1 MASLQPGAPTG
12 DNTSPP
18 NGASLDRIRQML
30 LTPPSSRPPEFENPL
45 EKIEQ
50 LLTCPICLDR
60 YKQPKLLPCHH
71 TFCLPCL
78 DSCADIVHRNLK
90 CPECRAEHPLPYDGV
105 KSFQTNYTL
114 TGFLDVHL
122 QATDENAA
130 QLEAYIQ
137 RYNLERCKICD
148 EKAQLDVCA
157 HCERRACSDCRNTHM
172 EMLKRD
178 LNRMLNQVK
187 RLSSRITEAS
197 DGLSKGMELLTL
209 NCETTKD
216 EVREYFRRYYRE
228 LKKRE
233 EMFLNEIDIFH
244 STETRLMRNLRDVLE
259 IESSNMSEGCAYLEA
274 GLKGEREVQDTELAK
289 FKNIFSEGLEYL
301 RNFQPDADELF
312 SKKLR
317 FSPGDDASKLPSAI
331 ANFGELTVLLP
342 QFAGRYL
349 PLEQSYLP
357 RPIRIGYESDSY
369 KYSNRRGDGE
379 EGRAQ
384 NDARS
389 LRYSARNEEDITS
402 IRYRR
407 RQQMEEEAWNRLRA
421 SNTESGRQ
429 SPGNLHTPG
438 NSPWSRAVVT
448 SGAVSPVD
456 ATTETRNNL
465 VAAAAKVAECAATTN
480 SLLAEQPKVL
490 AVPNVAPL
498 RALRS
503 ENENG
508 ILETRNSEAGTPLAT
523 PSTILSPSSSV
534 IAVQSSAP
542 IQLPMLLTQSLQ
554 SATESND
561 QQGVRSNIKI
571 TRKPPIPRQTSSEEA
586 SLNEKIESIRA
597 AHEKRRL
604 RNREP
609 PESSAEQT
617 TTTAQSSEES
627 ESEAEAE
634 QPPVANLTSSR
645 FRIIC
650 RSSTEVPRVQRATS
664 VHQLT
669 DPNSE
674 TLNTETPPETPPL
687 PIPITHYPGE
697 IPPWLLRRRHRFQR
711 SKTNPDMMAA
721 LSAANIHYGTTTVAP
736 AAAGNNPPN
745 SSRVQ
750 QLLLERS
757 NRLDSTTQRFVPPPS
772 RQESTD
778 ASNTTDTDAPAS
790 ALPDRR
796 SRFRRRT
803 STVPDRELSNDAR
816 MSKMIASKFTCT
828 VDYQSKSKPRLVFG
842 KKGGKEG
849 DLNWPRGIAAIT
861 GNEFAVCDSSNHRVC
876 IFNTQGRLLRTF
888 GKYGTG
894 DGQLDS
900 AAGICCN
907 RFRQLIVSDRY
918 NHRIM
923 IFDHNGQF
931 LSKFGGHGPSN
942 GRFNNPWG
950 VAVDD
955 AGMIY
960 VVDKDNHRVQIFD
973 SNGQFVSK
981 FGSMGPGPG
990 QLHNPQFIAIHK
1002 RTQQLYV
1009 TDSSNH
1015 RICVF
1020 DHNGNAVFQF
1030 GQEGFH
1036 NGQLK
1041 FPRGIAVDEQ
1051 GFIIVADSGNNR
1063 VQIFYPDGRFMHS
1076 FGTWGSG
1083 SGQLKG
1089 LEAVALVDNI
1099 IIVSDR
1105 ENHRIQLF

>member
-1 MASLQPGAPTG
+1 MASS
-12 DNTSPP
+12 SPP
-18 NGASLDRIRQML
+18 LSRNVASPQSNSVSLDHIRQML

-78 DSCADIVHRNLK
+78 DNCADVVHRILK

-114 TGFLDVHL
+114 TGFLDIHL

-148 EKAQLDVCA
+148 EKATLELCA
-157 HCERRACSDCRNTHM
+157 HCERRACADCRNTHM

-187 RLSSRITEAS
+187 RLSNRITEAS
-197 DGLSKGMELLTL
+197 DGLSKGAELLTL

-228 LKKRE
+228 LKKKE
-233 EMFLNEIDIFH
+233 ELFIQEIETFH
-244 STETRLMRNLRDVLE
+244 STETRLMRNLRDILE

-274 GLKGEREVQDTELAK
+274 ALKGEREVEDAELAK
-289 FKNIFSEGLEYL
+289 LKNIFSEGLEYL
-301 RNFQPDADELF
+301 RNFQPDAEELF

-317 FSPGDDASKLPSAI
+317 FSPGDDASKLPTAI
-331 ANFGELTVLLP
+331 ANFGELTVSLP

-357 RPIRIGYESDSY
+357 RPMRIGYESDNY
-369 KYSNRRGDGE
+369 KYSSRRCEAE
-379 EGRAQ
+379 ESRAQ
-384 NDARS
+384 NDIRS
-389 LRYSARNEEDITS
+389 RYSARNDDDIMS

-421 SNTESGRQ
+421 NGDSGQ
-429 SPGNLHTPG
+429 VTSAHNHTPG
-438 NSPWSRAVVT
+438 NSPWSRAVVA
-448 SGAVSPVD
+448 SGVVTPVD
-456 ATTETRNNL
+456 SSGLHTANNL
-465 VAAAAKVAECAATTN
+465 TAAAVKVAAF
-480 SLLAEQPKVL
+480 LQ
-490 AVPNVAPL
+490 
-498 RALRS
+498 
-503 ENENG
+503 
-508 ILETRNSEAGTPLAT
+508 
-523 PSTILSPSSSV
+523 PSTQNTPIRNVDNQVAITVSSPSG
-534 IAVQSSAP
+534 QSASTN
-542 IQLPMLLTQSLQ
+542 QQ
-554 SATESND
+554 SATLTTST
-561 QQGVRSNIKI
+561 KI
-571 TRKPPIPRQTSSEEA
+571 TPQEVEQEIGKSAEVPKSTPTQNSSSTVASAATSSGSQSAAPQAAAQLSTVIAQTAAFATTPANATTQQETVTAKSGDTVRAITRRAAPVRQTSSDDA
-586 SLNEKIESIRA
+586 SLNEKVENIRA

-604 RNREP
+604 RNRTIAEASV
-609 PESSAEQT
+609 ELKTNSAST
-617 TTTAQSSEES
+617 QSSEES
-627 ESEAEAE
+627 ESDNDR
-634 QPPVANLTSSR
+634 PPVLSHSTGNR

-650 RSSTEVPRVQRATS
+650 RSTSGAEVPKVIHAASIHQISDNTAMQTITEVQ
-664 VHQLT
+664 
-669 DPNSE
+669 
-674 TLNTETPPETPPL
+674 PPEAEPL
-687 PIPITHYPGE
+687 PIPIVHYP
-697 IPPWLLRRRHRFQR
+697 
-711 SKTNPDMMAA
+711 
-721 LSAANIHYGTTTVAP
+721 
-736 AAAGNNPPN
+736 
-745 SSRVQ
+745 
-750 QLLLERS
+750 
-757 NRLDSTTQRFVPPPS
+757 DSTTQRFVPPPQ

-778 ASNTTDTDAPAS
+778 ASNTTDTDAPQPTTTSMVPHAV
-790 ALPDRR
+790 PDRR
-796 SRFRRRT
+796 ARFRRRA
-803 STVPDRELSNDAR
+803 SAMAAGREASNEAR
-816 MSKMIASKFTCT
+816 LTKMLPSKFLCT

-842 KKGGKEG
+842 KKGSKEG
-849 DLNWPRGIAAIT
+849 DLNWPRGVTAICGT
-861 GNEFAVCDSSNHRVC
+861 EFAVCDSSNHRVC
-876 IFNTQGRLLRTF
+876 IFNTQGRLLRAF

-918 NHRIM
+918 NHRIV
-923 IFDHNGQF
+923 IFDQLGQF
-931 LSKFGGHGPSN
+931 IKSFGGHGPSS

-950 VAVDD
+950 VCVDET
-955 AGMIY
+955 GIIY
-960 VVDKDNHRVQIFD
+960 AVDKDNHRVQVFD

-990 QLHNPQFIAIHK
+990 QLHNPQFIAYHK
-1002 RTQQLYV
+1002 QTQQLYV

-1015 RICVF
+1015 RVSVF
-1020 DHNGNAVFQF
+1020 DHNGNPVFQF

-1041 FPRGIAVDEQ
+1041 FPRGIAVDDQ

-1063 VQIFYPDGRFMHS
+1063 VQIFYPDGRFMRC
-1076 FGTWGSG
+1076 FGTWGNG
-1083 SGQLKG
+1083 PGQLKG
-1089 LEAVALVDNI
+1089 LEDVTICDKT

>member
-1 MASLQPGAPTG
+1 MASMQPGTSPG
-12 DNTSPP
+12 QENNNSSPP

-60 YKQPKLLPCHH
+60 YKSPKLLPCHH

-78 DSCADIVHRNLK
+78 DSCADIIHRTLK

-114 TGFLDVHL
+114 IGFLDVHL

-137 RYNLERCKICD
+137 RYNLERCKVCD
-148 EKAQLDVCA
+148 EKAELDLCA
-157 HCERRACSDCRNTHM
+157 HCDRRACTDCRSTHM

-178 LNRMLNQVK
+178 LTRMLNQVK
-187 RLSSRITEAS
+187 RLSNRITEAS
-197 DGLSKGMELLTL
+197 DGLSKGAELLSL

-216 EVREYFRRYYRE
+216 EVKEYFRRYYRE

-233 EMFLNEIDIFH
+233 EMFLNEIDTFH

-259 IESSNMSEGCAYLEA
+259 IESSNMSEGCSFLEA
-274 GLKGEREVQDTELAK
+274 GLKGERELTDAELAK

-331 ANFGELTVLLP
+331 AGFGELTVMLP

-357 RPIRIGYESDSY
+357 RLMRIGYESDNY
-369 KYSNRRGDGE
+369 KLSNRRNDAE
-379 EGRAQ
+379 DARAQ
-384 NDARS
+384 NESRPS
-389 LRYSARNEEDITS
+389 RYSTRNDDDMMS

-407 RQQMEEEAWNRLRA
+407 RQQMEEEAWNRLRVN
-421 SNTESGRQ
+421 NTDSGLP
-429 SPGNLHTPG
+429 SPGSSHTPG
-438 NSPWSRAVVT
+438 NSPWSRTVVA
-448 SGAVSPVD
+448 SGAVTPVESSN
-456 ATTETRNNL
+456 ETRDNL
-465 VAAAAKVAECAATTN
+465 VAAAAKVAECAAATRN
-480 SLLAEQPKVL
+480 AANPVEEQPKML
-490 AVPNVAPL
+490 AVPSISQKKSEQEEDNNNNGSRGIPN
-498 RALRS
+498 ALAATTSSLSS
-503 ENENG
+503 EISRPVNQ
-508 ILETRNSEAGTPLAT
+508 
-523 PSTILSPSSSV
+523 SV
-534 IAVQSSAP
+534 
-542 IQLPMLLTQSLQ
+542 LPKKDSDLQ
-554 SATESND
+554 TAKAS
-561 QQGVRSNIKI
+561 IKI
-571 TRKPPIPRQTSSEEA
+571 TRKPPLPRQASSEEN

-604 RNREP
+604 RNRAQTEIV
-609 PESSAEQT
+609 AEQNRA
-617 TTTAQSSEES
+617 TAQSSDES
-627 ESEAEAE
+627 ESENEPA
-634 QPPVANLTSSR
+634 QPPVTNSTR

-650 RSSTEVPRVQRATS
+650 RSASGTDVPKTIQSSTIQQIQQTPETNA
-664 VHQLT
+664 
-669 DPNSE
+669 NSQ
-674 TLNTETPPETPPL
+674 TTVTETPPDTPAL
-687 PIPITHYPGE
+687 SIPVTHYPGE
-697 IPPWLLRRRHRFQR
+697 IPSWLLRRRHRFQR
-711 SKTNPDMMAA
+711 SKTNPDLMAA
-721 LSAANIHYGTTTVAP
+721 LSAANLYNGGKATVP
-736 AAAGNNPPN
+736 AVENNPSPN

-750 QLLLERS
+750 QLLVERS
-757 NRLDSTTQRFVPPPS
+757 NRLDSTLQRFIPPPP

-778 ASNTTDTDAPAS
+778 ASNTTDTDAPNNV
-790 ALPDRR
+790 LPDRR

-803 STVPDRELSNDAR
+803 SITNEHETPSDAR
-816 MSKMIASKFTCT
+816 ISKMLACKIICT
-828 VDYQSKSKPRLVFG
+828 ADYQSKSKPRLVFG

-849 DLNWPRGIAAIT
+849 DLNWPRGIAPIG
-861 GNEFAVCDSSNHRVC
+861 GNEFAVCDSSNHRIC
-876 IFNTQGRLLRTF
+876 IFNTQGRLIRAF

-900 AAGICCN
+900 TAGICCN

-918 NHRIM
+918 NHRIV
-923 IFDHNGQF
+923 IFDCNGQF

-990 QLHNPQFIAIHK
+990 QFHNPQFIAIHR

-1015 RICVF
+1015 RVCVF
-1020 DHNGNAVFQF
+1020 DHNGNPIFQF

-1036 NGQLK
+1036 DGQLK
-1041 FPRGIAVDEQ
+1041 FPRGISVDEQ
-1051 GFIIVADSGNNR
+1051 GFIVVADSGNNR
-1063 VQIFYPDGRFMHS
+1063 VQIFYPDGQFMHS
-1076 FGTWGSG
+1076 FGNWGTG

-1089 LEAVALVDNI
+1089 LEAVALIDNT